1 MARRISRWRKN
12 VPGGIRSGQ
21 RRCLSRWRFNRGP
34 AKSRRGSV
42 LVIVTILVALL
53 ALGGYTF
60 AQFMVVET
68 RAAAAFGREVQARA
82 LADSGVELAAA
93 MLLDRTELDPQSLYH
108 DPGLFQG
115 VLLRESSSARG
126 RGRCSVLTAAENGGD
141 LPVRFGLVDESS
153 KINLN
158 TLVEQGGD
166 ETQQRMQLMYLPG
179 MTEDLAD
186 AILDFVDPDQTP
198 RALGAEDDYYAAFG
212 LTARNAPLESLD
224 ELLLVRG
231 LTADV
236 LYGEDA
242 NRNGLLDPNEN
253 DGDKSPPLDDGDGV
267 LFPGLAA
274 YLTLYSRELN
284 SQVDGQSRIDANM
297 NALGELYDKIE
308 PLLGVEAATFLVA
321 YRLNGPY
328 QDPASATQS
337 GQQVAANG
345 SGQGGTGGMGG
356 GSGSSGGSG
365 GVGTGGG
372 GGTGSSGGGS
382 GGGSRSMS
390 SGGGGGGGSQS
401 GRGSSVPIQ
410 STQPGSLPTITP
422 SAGAGGA
429 STIRPSSGQGATTTA
444 ARQVGGGGSAG
455 GMQTVQ
461 PTQSGTGQGVTRV
474 SPGAGANGAQQ
485 ALTSAANSLFSAQG
499 QVTRNGID
507 LTAGAKAQL
516 QSLYELIG
524 AEVQVT
530 INGSSTILAS
540 PWQADGG
547 AMRGYLAQLFEVLT
561 INPDRFIPGRI
572 NINQA
577 RVETLMSIPGMNEQM
592 AAAIVTQQRALLNSS
607 DGVADMATT
616 GWLFMYQIA
625 DLPTLVQLD
634 KFITTRGDVYRV
646 QSVGYFD
653 EGGVSARVEAV
664 IDATER
670 PPQIVFQRDL
680 SNLGRGYSTALLSGG
695 N

>member
-1 MARRISRWRKN
+1 MARRILRWRKD
-12 VPGGIRSGQ
+12 VPSGIRPG
-21 RRCLSRWRFNRGP
+21 RRLCLSRRRSNRGP
-34 AKSRRGSV
+34 AESRRGSV

-93 MLLDRTELDPQSLYH
+93 TLRDRTELDPQSLYH
-108 DPGLFQG
+108 DPGLFQEM
-115 VLLRESSSARG
+115 LLRESSSARG
-126 RGRCSVLTAAENGGD
+126 RGRCSVLTAVENGGD
-141 LPVRFGLVDESS
+141 MPVRFGLVDESS

-179 MTEDLAD
+179 MTEDLVD

-231 LTADV
+231 LTADI
-236 LYGEDA
+236 LYGEDV

-274 YLTLYSRELN
+274 YFTLYSRELN
-284 SQVDGQSRIDANM
+284 AQVDGQSRINANM

-345 SGQGGTGGMGG
+345 SGEGGTGGTGG
-356 GSGSSGGSG
+356 GS
-365 GVGTGGG
+365 GGG
-372 GGTGSSGGGS
+372 GGTGGGGVTGSSGGGA
-382 GGGSRSMS
+382 GGGSRSTS
-390 SGGGGGGGSQS
+390 SGGGGGSQS

-410 STQPGSLPTITP
+410 SSQTGGLPTTTP

-429 STIRPSSGQGATTTA
+429 KTIRPSGGQGATTTA

-461 PTQSGTGQGVTRV
+461 PTQSGNGQGVTRV

-524 AEVQVT
+524 SEVQVT

-540 PWQADGG
+540 PWQANGG

-561 INPDRFIPGRI
+561 VNPDRFIPGRI

-577 RVETLMSIPGMNEQM
+577 RLETLMSIPGMNEQM
-592 AAAIVTQQRALLNSS
+592 AAAIVTQQQSLLNSS

-616 GWLFMYQIA
+616 GWLFMHQLA

-670 PPQIVFQRDL
+670 PPQIVLQRDL
-680 SNLGRGYSTALLSGG
+680 SNLGRGYSIELLSGG